1 MIESDPGRPTPTRV
15 SNEPAIRFA
24 SVVTTFGDELVL
36 DRVSFDV
43 DAGDFVCLLGPSGC
57 GKSTTL
63 RILGD
68 LLDFDEGDV
77 EVGGRPPKD
86 TWRDLAYV
94 FQQPRLLP
102 WRTVLG
108 NVMVG
113 MDLRGVGGSKAD
125 RRATAVAK
133 LALVGLADAA
143 QKYPGVLSGGER
155 QRVAFARALAMD
167 PHVVFMDEPLSALD
181 IRTKHELRNEIV
193 DLWQRTSKTILFV
206 THDLDEA
213 LFLADKVIVF
223 SNKPTRILRQV
234 AVEAPRPRDLDQ
246 DPELQLLRKQL
257 HQLFQDASES
267 DDPADRRSELGHAAA
282 EEVTA

>member
-1 MIESDPGRPTPTRV
+1 MIESDAGRPAPSRV
-15 SNEPAIRFA
+15 SDEPAIRFA
-24 SVVTTFGDELVL
+24 SVVTTFGDERVL
-36 DRVSFDV
+36 DQVSFEV
-43 DAGDFVCLLGPSGC
+43 GAGDFVCLLGPSGC

-68 LLDFDEGDV
+68 LLDFDEGEV
-77 EVGGRPPKD
+77 TVGGRPPED
-86 TWRDLAYV
+86 SWRDLAYV

-113 MDLRGVGGSKAD
+113 MDLRGVGGSKAE
-125 RRATAVAK
+125 RRATALEK
-133 LALVGLADAA
+133 LALVGLADAT

-155 QRVAFARALAMD
+155 QRV
-167 PHVVFMDEPLSALD
+167 
-181 IRTKHELRNEIV
+181 NEIV
-193 DLWQRTSKTILFV
+193 DLWQRTRKTILFV

-234 AVEAPRPRDLDQ
+234 AVEVPRPRDLDQ
-246 DPELQLLRKQL
+246 DPELQRLRKQL
-257 HQLFQDASES
+257 HQLFQDASGS
-267 DDPADRRSELGHAAA
+267 DHTHERRCELSRATA